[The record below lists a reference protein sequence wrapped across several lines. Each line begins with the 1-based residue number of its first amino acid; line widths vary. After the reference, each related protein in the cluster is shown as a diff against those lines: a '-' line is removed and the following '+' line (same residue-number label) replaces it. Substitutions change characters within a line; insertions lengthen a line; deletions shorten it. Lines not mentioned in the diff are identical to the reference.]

1 MRRTSHVSIA
11 LSVLLFFAACGTESG
26 RFRLEGRF
34 RNLNNG
40 EFYIYSDEKADRG
53 LDTIKV
59 SDGRF
64 AYETDLDDKATFV
77 LLFPNFSEQAIFG
90 ESGATVNISGD
101 ASHLKEMEIT
111 GTDDNELM
119 TKFRQNVNRLTP
131 PEATKE
137 AIRFVNDN
145 PQSEVSLYIIQ
156 KYFVQTAT
164 PDYEQATKLLTVMGK
179 AQKGNLKVQRMK
191 AEVER
196 LKAAAIG
203 GRLPNFT
210 ATDINGRRISRADLS
225 AKVNVVCTWASW
237 SYDSESMLRQLHR
250 LKKEYGDKLAVVGI
264 SLDARQ
270 KDCKSVVER
279 DSTQWPTVC
288 DGRVWT
294 SPLLTTFGIGTVPTN
309 IVADKSGKVVARDL
323 NPQQLREKISQL
335 LK

>member
-1 MRRTSHVSIA
+1 MTVRPYCL
-11 LSVLLFFAACGTESG
+11 LSLLIFFVACGTESG

-40 EFYIYSDEKADRG
+40 EFYIYSTEKAGNG
-53 LDTIKV
+53 LDTINV

-77 LLFPNFSEQAIFG
+77 LLFPNFSEQPIFG

-145 PQSEVSLYIIQ
+145 PESAVSLYIIQ

-164 PDYEQATKLLTVMGK
+164 PDYAQAAKLLAVMGK
-179 AQKGNLKVQRMK
+179 ASPDNLQVQHMLK
-191 AEVER
+191 SMER
-196 LKAAAIG
+196 LEAAAVG
-203 GRLPNFT
+203 QRLPDFN
-210 ATDINGRRISRADLS
+210 ATDINGRRIGRANLS
-225 AKVNVVCTWASW
+225 AKVNVVCAWASW
-237 SYDSESMLRQLHR
+237 SYDSESMLRQLFR
-250 LKKEYGDKLAVVGI
+250 LKKEHGDKLAVVGV

-270 KDCKSVVER
+270 KDCKDVIER
-279 DSTQWPTVC
+279 DSIQWPTVC
-288 DGRVWT
+288 DGRMWET
-294 SPLLTTFGIGTVPTN
+294 PLLATFGMGTVPTN
-309 IVADKSGKVVARDL
+309 ILADKSGKVVARNL
-323 NPQQLREKISQL
+323 NPQQLKEKISQM